1 MSDETTIEPVIA
13 TESQPAAEPASEP
26 ALEGATEPAPAA
38 AATEE
43 PAPAAE
49 EQLPTAEEP
58 VAAEEPADADA
69 APAIEEPVA
78 VPIADPIEDASPV
91 QIAAPA
97 ESATPAALPVPS
109 ATPQNEAPDDQSPE
123 ESFGDLLRD
132 YERTHT
138 HRAAQN
144 RLEGTVV
151 SVSADQVF
159 LDVGYKTEGVLPRTA
174 FENNAEGVKAG
185 DRFPVSIT
193 GRNEEHYYVLSRFK
207 VAQPRDWSALE
218 KAFAEKTAVA
228 GTVTAVIKGGLSV
241 DVGVRAFMPASRSGT
256 RDAAEMESLV
266 GTEITCRIT
275 KLDTT
280 DEDVVVDRRAVL
292 EEQSRAEMEGRRAA
306 LNVGDVMTGTVRTI
320 MPYGAFVTIGGAE
333 IGGIDGLLHV
343 SDISLTRIAKPED
356 VLSVGQE
363 LTVKILRIDPETRK
377 ISLGLKQLQQEPW
390 ETAVERF
397 PVGARVSGTVTR
409 LMDFGAFVEI
419 EPGLEGLVH
428 ISEMS
433 WAKKVRHP
441 SDLLKTGD
449 RVDAVILSVK
459 PEEKRIALGL
469 KQTLADPWVEAQRRY
484 PAGSQVNGTVTK
496 MMAFGAFVE
505 IAEGV
510 EGLVHISEIV
520 ADRRLNHPSEAL
532 HTGQKVEALVL
543 AIDTEKRQM
552 KLSMKQ
558 LIPTSI
564 DEYIAEHKVGDTVSG
579 RVVEVKG
586 SALRVDLGDGIH
598 ATGRI
603 GKASAAKAPAPEAP
617 SPGKPGLSQLSSML
631 KARWK
636 GNAPAQEAKPEAL
649 AEGQLRSFK
658 IVKLDAE
665 KKLIEVEL
673 V

>member
-1 MSDETTIEPVIA
+1 MSDETI
-13 TESQPAAEPASEP
+13 TESQPAAEPAADAAQE
-26 ALEGATEPAPAA
+26 AATEPAPAA
-38 AATEE
+38 IATEE
-43 PAPAAE
+43 QASAPAAE
-49 EQLPTAEEP
+49 IRSE
-58 VAAEEPADADA
+58 
-69 APAIEEPVA
+69 
-78 VPIADPIEDASPV
+78 IADDQP
-91 QIAAPA
+91 
-97 ESATPAALPVPS
+97 
-109 ATPQNEAPDDQSPE
+109 PQ

-159 LDVGYKTEGVLPRTA
+159 LDVGYKTEGVLPRSA

-193 GRNEEHYYVLSRFK
+193 GRNEEHYYELSRFK

-218 KAFAEKTAVA
+218 QAFADKTAVA
-228 GTVTAVIKGGLSV
+228 GTVTAVVKGGLSV

-256 RDAAEMESLV
+256 REASELEALV

-280 DEDVVVDRRAVL
+280 DEDVVVDRRVVL

-306 LNVGDVMTGTVRTI
+306 LNEGDVVTGTVRTL

-333 IGGIDGLLHV
+333 VGGIDGLLHV
-343 SDISLTRIAKPED
+343 SDISLTRVAKPED

-377 ISLGLKQLQQEPW
+377 ISLGLKQLQPEPW
-390 ETAVERF
+390 ETAVERY

-469 KQTLADPWVEAQRRY
+469 KQTLADPWVEAQRRF
-484 PAGSQVNGTVTK
+484 PAGSQVTGTVTK

-532 HTGQKVEALVL
+532 RTGQKVETLVL

-552 KLSMKQ
+552 KLSIKQ

-564 DEYIAEHKVGDTVSG
+564 DEYIGEHKAGDTVSG
-579 RVVEVKG
+579 RVVEVNG

-598 ATGRI
+598 AAGRI
-603 GKASAAKAPAPEAP
+603 GKASVAKAAAPAPETSA
-617 SPGKPGLSQLSSML
+617 PGKPDLSALSSLL

-636 GNAPAQEAKPEAL
+636 GNAPAPEAAPEPL

-665 KKLIEVEL
+665 KKSIEVEL
-673 V
+673 A